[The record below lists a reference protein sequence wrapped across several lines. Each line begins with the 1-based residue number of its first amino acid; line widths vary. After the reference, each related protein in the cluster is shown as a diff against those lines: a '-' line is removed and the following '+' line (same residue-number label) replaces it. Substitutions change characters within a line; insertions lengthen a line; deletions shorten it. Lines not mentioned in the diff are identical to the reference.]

1 VQKRIIQH
9 VRFAMPRGL
18 VVDPVDGR
26 VYVLHRD
33 GVDAYRAETTE
44 RVRLRSHTS
53 TMGNDIWYSLGWWP
67 SQSSLLVGN
76 ARSYVTDGEVLVLD
90 RNGNERFRV
99 AVGLNPTAFGE

>member
-1 VQKRIIQH
+1 
-9 VRFAMPRGL
+9 
-18 VVDPVDGR
+18 
-26 VYVLHRD
+26 
-33 GVDAYRAETTE
+33 
-44 RVRLRSHTS
+44 
-53 TMGNDIWYSLGWWP
+53 MGNDIWYSLGWWP